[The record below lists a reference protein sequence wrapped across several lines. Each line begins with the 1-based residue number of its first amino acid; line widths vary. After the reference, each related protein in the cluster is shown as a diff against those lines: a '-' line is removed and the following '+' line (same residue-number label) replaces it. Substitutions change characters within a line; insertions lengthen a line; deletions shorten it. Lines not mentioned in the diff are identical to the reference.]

1 MVNATSILL
10 FPKNSPFNLG
20 LALGGGLELA
30 LACDIRIA
38 GKSDI

>member
-1 MVNATSILL
+1 MVDQLMIIYRNIIHFHLIS
-10 FPKNSPFNLG
+10 G

-38 GKSDI
+38 GKK